1 MFKLCGPHEI
11 REKDRLEK
19 FDETWKV
26 SCIIATNYHYLSVK
40 YMDFIAH
47 FFLPHRDTQLERK
60 IIIREYDLS
69 SYNFTIIFYV
79 MAIAINGIPELLDFK
94 LL

>member
-26 SCIIATNYHYLSVK
+26 SCIIATNYPYLSVK

-47 FFLPHRDTQLERK
+47 FFLL
-60 IIIREYDLS
+60 
-69 SYNFTIIFYV
+69 
-79 MAIAINGIPELLDFK
+79 IALF
-94 LL
+94 

>member
-1 MFKLCGPHEI
+1 MFKLCGSHEI

-26 SCIIATNYHYLSVK
+26 SFIIATNYHYLSVK

-47 FFLPHRDTQLERK
+47 FFLL
-60 IIIREYDLS
+60 
-69 SYNFTIIFYV
+69 
-79 MAIAINGIPELLDFK
+79 IALF
-94 LL
+94 